1 MHYLCSF
8 KQKTLSEASGAAES
22 VAMKGDAEA
31 EAIEIKAKA
40 EAESMAMKA
49 DAWKEYRKAAKLQM
63 WMEALPTIAAEVAAP
78 LSQTNKVTMVG
89 FTGMHFRAVIKEIN
103 EIRNMNWVCVSVY
116 STKNRSHGICLDVLS
131 RGCLI
136 NRFS

>member
-1 MHYLCSF
+1 MYYLCSS

-22 VAMKGDAEA
+22 IAMKGDAEA

-89 FTGMHFRAVIKEIN
+89 FTGMQKKRGG
-103 EIRNMNWVCVSVY
+103 
-116 STKNRSHGICLDVLS
+116 KN
-131 RGCLI
+131 
-136 NRFS
+136 

>member
-1 MHYLCSF
+1 MNYLCSF
-8 KQKTLSEASGAAES
+8 KQKALSEASGAAES
-22 VAMKGDAEA
+22 VTMKGDAEA

-89 FTGMHFRAVIKEIN
+89 FTGMQNRESFLSCDHRDQSSKKYELN
-103 EIRNMNWVCVSVY
+103 CVY
-116 STKNRSHGICLDVLS
+116 STKKGSHWDLF
-131 RGCLI
+131 GCLEQGLF
-136 NRFS
+136 NQ